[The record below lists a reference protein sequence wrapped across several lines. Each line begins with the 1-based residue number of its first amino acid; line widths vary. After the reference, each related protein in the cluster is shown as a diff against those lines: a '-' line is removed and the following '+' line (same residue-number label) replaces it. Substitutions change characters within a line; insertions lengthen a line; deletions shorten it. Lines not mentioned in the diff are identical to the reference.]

1 MEELRGAANL
11 EMFIGRAAPK
21 AALFPAVDFARST
34 NRRPELLLSP
44 AEMQAAEK
52 MREMWAQD
60 QPGLIAQMNET
71 DDNDA
76 LLANWQLAPAAD
88 APKADGQA

>member
-1 MEELRGAANL
+1 
-11 EMFIGRAAPK
+11 
-21 AALFPAVDFARST
+21 
-34 NRRPELLLSP
+34 
-44 AEMQAAEK
+44 

-71 DDNDA
+71 DDNNA
-76 LLANWQLAPAAD
+76 LLVNWQLAPAQE